1 MNKYQHT
8 LEKLE
13 NNTAKRSIALVIEGA
28 LIGVLAGLTAVLY
41 RYCLTYAESG
51 LYAVLNFIRGNAGVT
66 ALWFAALILMGCI
79 VAKIVKW
86 EPMAAGSGI
95 PQVSGEVR
103 GYLDQSFWRVVLA
116 KFTGGTLSIF
126 GGLSLGREGPSIQ
139 LGAMVAK
146 SYSRLRNYDKTTE
159 IGLLSC
165 GAGAG
170 LAAAFNAPL
179 AGIMFVL
186 EEIHHTFDRTMLVA
200 GLIATVCADFVA
212 KIFFGQ
218 SAIFDNGKEYY
229 ANRNEDVRI
238 IAYHYGNLMMRDSC
252 HYCKFKKI
260 PRVGADITLADFW
273 RINPDDVDDIDSGVS
288 LVMINTD
295 KGNKWVDKIKDT
307 TVFVEKDI
315 EQALKGNSAIYKSA
329 KRGKNRDKFLSE
341 LDCLPFDELVEKYK
355 DKKSGVLKRAINKAR
370 NIAKMLISGARN
382 A

>member
-8 LEKLE
+8 LKKLE

-51 LYAVLNFIRGNAGVT
+51 LYAVLNFIRGNAVVT

-79 VAKIVKW
+79 VAKIAKW

-103 GYLDQSFWRVVLA
+103 GYLDQSFWRVILA

-165 GAGAG
+165 VGRRSDCHGVRR
-170 LAAAFNAPL
+170 LRRKNIFW
-179 AGIMFVL
+179 
-186 EEIHHTFDRTMLVA
+186 
-200 GLIATVCADFVA
+200 TVCYFFV
-212 KIFFGQ
+212 
-218 SAIFDNGKEYY
+218 Y
-229 ANRNEDVRI
+229 
-238 IAYHYGNLMMRDSC
+238 
-252 HYCKFKKI
+252 
-260 PRVGADITLADFW
+260 
-273 RINPDDVDDIDSGVS
+273 DIDSCTPLLLAVS
-288 LVMINTD
+288 
-295 KGNKWVDKIKDT
+295 
-307 TVFVEKDI
+307 
-315 EQALKGNSAIYKSA
+315 
-329 KRGKNRDKFLSE
+329 
-341 LDCLPFDELVEKYK
+341 
-355 DKKSGVLKRAINKAR
+355 
-370 NIAKMLISGARN
+370 IAWYFAWSCGCRI
-382 A
+382 

>member
-126 GGLSLGREGPSIQ
+126 GG
-139 LGAMVAK
+139 VA
-146 SYSRLRNYDKTTE
+146 L
-159 IGLLSC
+159 
-165 GAGAG
+165 
-170 LAAAFNAPL
+170 
-179 AGIMFVL
+179 
-186 EEIHHTFDRTMLVA
+186 
-200 GLIATVCADFVA
+200 
-212 KIFFGQ
+212 
-218 SAIFDNGKEYY
+218 
-229 ANRNEDVRI
+229 
-238 IAYHYGNLMMRDSC
+238 
-252 HYCKFKKI
+252 
-260 PRVGADITLADFW
+260 
-273 RINPDDVDDIDSGVS
+273 
-288 LVMINTD
+288 
-295 KGNKWVDKIKDT
+295 
-307 TVFVEKDI
+307 
-315 EQALKGNSAIYKSA
+315 
-329 KRGKNRDKFLSE
+329 
-341 LDCLPFDELVEKYK
+341 
-355 DKKSGVLKRAINKAR
+355 
-370 NIAKMLISGARN
+370 
-382 A
+382 